1 MEGKYYATCLWPG
14 LTELW
19 WRGRLSALPYALV
32 FTCFLN
38 LYLISRFF
46 YPEWIPSI
54 LVSVGFWVGLP
65 IWCFCFLRDF
75 KEMPSLIAPREVSE
89 TPDTFS
95 EARCHYLQG
104 QWNEAEGLL
113 TDMLAIDPRDPPA
126 LLLLAGL
133 YRNTQ
138 RLEAAGLLI
147 REMKKLESSETW
159 WLEVQTEERR
169 IESARSENESTKDG
183 SSTD

>member
-1 MEGKYYATCLWPG
+1 
-14 LTELW
+14 
-19 WRGRLSALPYALV
+19 
-32 FTCFLN
+32 
-38 LYLISRFF
+38 
-46 YPEWIPSI
+46 
-54 LVSVGFWVGLP
+54 
-65 IWCFCFLRDF
+65 
-75 KEMPSLIAPREVSE
+75 LIAPREVSE

-95 EARCHYLQG
+95 EARSHYLQG

-183 SSTD
+183 SSTE